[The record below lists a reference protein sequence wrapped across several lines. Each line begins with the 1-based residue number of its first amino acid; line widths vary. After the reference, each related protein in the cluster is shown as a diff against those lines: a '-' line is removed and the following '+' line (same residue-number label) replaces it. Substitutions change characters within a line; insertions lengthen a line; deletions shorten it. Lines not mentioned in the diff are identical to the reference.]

1 MKKEQGFQ
9 YKRGILKILVSLLLL
24 FLLSSL
30 NAKTAR
36 AQEKLPVDIDYN
48 EIQDVISDVLS
59 NGNEFDFE
67 DYVNKLMN
75 GQEVFSLKEIAN
87 RLIYIVKGEINA
99 NINTFGR
106 LISIALI
113 AAIFT
118 NLSIAF
124 KNSQVS
130 ETGYYITYL
139 MLFGLLVSSFI
150 SASLITSKAISAILS
165 FMRALV
171 PAYFLSVGF
180 CSGSATSLMFY
191 EASLIMIT
199 MVDFILLKVVI
210 PLINFYLVITLANNL
225 SKEDMLS
232 RLAGLF
238 STAISW
244 LLKSLLAA
252 VIGFHTIQGLIVPV
266 ADQVKRSA
274 LLRASQAMPGVG
286 NAISGVAETVLSTG
300 ILLKNAIGVTGLIII
315 LAIGAVPFIKLLII
329 AIIYRAGS
337 AAVQPISDKRVVECI
352 SCSAKSAGMLLQTL
366 SVGAVLFLIS
376 ITIVAVTTGGT
387 L

>member
-9 YKRGILKILVSLLLL
+9 YKRGILKILVSLFLI
-24 FLLSSL
+24 FLLSCL
-30 NAKTAR
+30 NSKTAR

-67 DYVNKLMN
+67 DYVNRLMN

-87 RLIYIVKGEINA
+87 RLIYIVKGEIRA

-124 KNSQVS
+124 KNNQVS

-139 MLFGLLVSSFI
+139 MMFGLLISSFI

-180 CSGSATSLMFY
+180 CSGSASSLMFY
-191 EASLIMIT
+191 EASLMMIT
-199 MVDFILLKVVI
+199 VVDFILLKIVI
-210 PLINFYLVITLANNL
+210 PLINFYLIITLANNL

-315 LAIGAVPFIKLLII
+315 LSIHPYLQH
-329 AIIYRAGS
+329 S
-337 AAVQPISDKRVVECI
+337 AP
-352 SCSAKSAGMLLQTL
+352 L
-366 SVGAVLFLIS
+366 SGHLFLLS
-376 ITIVAVTTGGT
+376 
-387 L
+387 